1 MEQQPVE
8 CELEEL
14 ELPTVDLEGEGLR
27 LAAACRD
34 PGVFRLVN
42 HGVPSNVTA
51 RLFGLAR
58 GLLELEAANKS
69 RLPGYFCGT
78 PALAA
83 LPVKELNW
91 LEGLHVD
98 HGARSVSCGGVDAED
113 GDAGTALLAEFMEAV
128 SGEYVAHMA
137 RIARKLFDALACGEL
152 GLDSEQRASYLT
164 ERGSIFRAYR
174 YPATASGAGRRQL
187 GMEAHT
193 DSSVLSI
200 LNQDMVGGLQVLYG
214 GRWLAVRPVEGALV
228 VNVGDML
235 QAMSGGAYRSPEHRV
250 VAPAWTEV
258 DRMSLCYFAFPQEDA
273 VIVGP
278 ASACRQEELYRAFS
292 YGEFREQVQADVKA
306 TGSKVGLARF
316 RVPVRHIHWT
326 DGALEEA

>member
-1 MEQQPVE
+1 MEHLPDE

-14 ELPTVDLEGEGLR
+14 EVSTVDLEAEEPRLMEQ

-42 HGVPSNVTA
+42 HGVPSGLTA

-58 GLLELEAANKS
+58 GLLELDAANKS

-83 LPVKELNW
+83 LPVKQLNW
-91 LEGLHVD
+91 LEGLHVEAD
-98 HGARSVSCGGVDAED
+98 DTGDRCHSCPDGAD
-113 GDAGTALLAEFMEAV
+113 GEAGGTALAEFMEAV

-137 RIARKLFDALACGEL
+137 RIARKLFDALASGEL
-152 GLDSEQRASYLT
+152 GLDEEQRASYLT

-174 YPATASGAGRRQL
+174 YPATAPGRRQL

-200 LNQDMVGGLQVLYG
+200 LNQDMVGGLQVFHG
-214 GRWLAVRPVEGALV
+214 GDEP
-228 VNVGDML
+228 
-235 QAMSGGAYRSPEHRV
+235 GAYRSPDHRV

-273 VIVGP
+273 VIVGA
-278 ASACRQEELYRAFS
+278 ASACRQEEVYRGFS
-292 YGEFREQVQADVKA
+292 YREFREQVQADVKA

-316 RVPVRHIHWT
+316 RVAV
-326 DGALEEA
+326 AQS

>member
-1 MEQQPVE
+1 MEQLPDE
-8 CELEEL
+8 CGLEEL
-14 ELPTVDLEGEGLR
+14 ELPTVDLEAEEPSLTGQLV
-27 LAAACRD
+27 AACRD

-42 HGVPSNVTA
+42 HGVPCDLTA

-58 GLLELEAANKS
+58 GLLELDAANKS

-83 LPVKELNW
+83 LPVKQLNW

-98 HGARSVSCGGVDAED
+98 GDRCHSCPDAAD
-113 GDAGTALLAEFMEAV
+113 GEADGSALSQFMEAV

-137 RIARKLFDALACGEL
+137 RIARKLFDALASGEL
-152 GLDSEQRASYLT
+152 GLDEEQRASYLT

-174 YPATASGAGRRQL
+174 YPATASGRRQL

-200 LNQDMVGGLQVLYG
+200 LNQDMVGGLQVLCRG
-214 GRWLAVRPVEGALV
+214 RGDRDKEEARWLAVRPVEGALV

-278 ASACRQEELYRAFS
+278 ASACRQEVYRAFS

-306 TGSKVGLARF
+306 SGSKVGLARF
-316 RVPVRHIHWT
+316 RVAV
-326 DGALEEA
+326 GQS

>member
-1 MEQQPVE
+1 MEHPPDE
-8 CELEEL
+8 CELEV
-14 ELPTVDLEGEGLR
+14 PTVDLEAEESSLTEQLVG
-27 LAAACRD
+27 ACRD

-42 HGVPSNVTA
+42 HGVPSNLTA

-58 GLLELEAANKS
+58 GLLELDAANKS

-83 LPVKELNW
+83 LPVRQLNW
-91 LEGLHVD
+91 LEGLHVE
-98 HGARSVSCGGVDAED
+98 AASD
-113 GDAGTALLAEFMEAV
+113 GDRCYSSPDGADGEAGGTGLAEFMEAV

-137 RIARKLFDALACGEL
+137 RIARKLFDTLASGEL
-152 GLDSEQRASYLT
+152 GLDEEQRASYLT

-174 YPATASGAGRRQL
+174 YPASGAGRRHL

-200 LNQDMVGGLQVLYG
+200 LNQDTVGGLQVFYG

-278 ASACRQEELYRAFS
+278 PQSCRQEEVYRAFS

-316 RVPVRHIHWT
+316 RVQS
-326 DGALEEA
+326 

>member
-1 MEQQPVE
+1 MEQLADG

-14 ELPTVDLEGEGLR
+14 ELPTVDLEAEESRLTEQ

-42 HGVPSNVTA
+42 HGVPCELTA

-58 GLLELEAANKS
+58 GLLELDAANKS

-83 LPVKELNW
+83 LPVKEINW
-91 LEGLHVD
+91 LEGLHVEATAA
-98 HGARSVSCGGVDAED
+98 HGDRSHSSPD
-113 GDAGTALLAEFMEAV
+113 GADGEADGTAFSKFREAV

-137 RIARKLFDALACGEL
+137 RIARKLFDALAAGEL

-174 YPATASGAGRRQL
+174 YPASGAGRRQL

-200 LNQDMVGGLQVLYG
+200 LNQDMVGGLQVFYG
-214 GRWLAVRPVEGALV
+214 GRWLAVRPVEGAVV

-235 QAMSGGAYRSPEHRV
+235 QAMSGDAYRSPEHRV
-250 VAPAWTEV
+250 VAPGWTEA
-258 DRMSLCYFAFPQEDA
+258 DRMSLCYFAFPEEDA

-278 ASACRQEELYRAFS
+278 ASACRPEELYRAFS

-316 RVPVRHIHWT
+316 RLAAVT
-326 DGALEEA
+326 QS

>member
-1 MEQQPVE
+1 MEHLPDE

-14 ELPTVDLEGEGLR
+14 EVSTVDLEAEEPRLMEQ

-42 HGVPSNVTA
+42 HGVPSGLTA

-58 GLLELEAANKS
+58 GLLELDAANKS

-83 LPVKELNW
+83 LPVKQLNW
-91 LEGLHVD
+91 LEGLHVEAD
-98 HGARSVSCGGVDAED
+98 DTGDRCHSCPDGAD
-113 GDAGTALLAEFMEAV
+113 GEAGGTALAEFMEAV

-137 RIARKLFDALACGEL
+137 RIARKLFDALASGEL
-152 GLDSEQRASYLT
+152 GLDEEQRASYLT

-174 YPATASGAGRRQL
+174 YPATAPGRRQL

-200 LNQDMVGGLQVLYG
+200 LNQDMVGGLQVFHG
-214 GRWLAVRPVEGALV
+214 GRWCFVRPVEGALV

-235 QAMSGGAYRSPEHRV
+235 QAMSRARTGARTTGWWRRPGRRWTGCRSATSRSRRRTPSSSARRQLVVRRRCTGG
-250 VAPAWTEV
+250 
-258 DRMSLCYFAFPQEDA
+258 
-273 VIVGP
+273 
-278 ASACRQEELYRAFS
+278 SATVSSGSRCRR
-292 YGEFREQVQADVKA
+292 
-306 TGSKVGLARF
+306 T
-316 RVPVRHIHWT
+316 
-326 DGALEEA
+326 

>member
-1 MEQQPVE
+1 MEHLPDE

-14 ELPTVDLEGEGLR
+14 EVSTVDLEAEEPRLMEQ

-42 HGVPSNVTA
+42 HGVPSGLTA

-58 GLLELEAANKS
+58 GLLELDAANKS

-83 LPVKELNW
+83 LPVKQLNW
-91 LEGLHVD
+91 LEGLHVEAD
-98 HGARSVSCGGVDAED
+98 DTGDRCHSCPDGAD
-113 GDAGTALLAEFMEAV
+113 GEAGGTALAEFMEAV
-128 SGEYVAHMA
+128 SGEYAAHMA
-137 RIARKLFDALACGEL
+137 RIARKLFDALASGEL
-152 GLDSEQRASYLT
+152 GLDEEQRASYLT

-174 YPATASGAGRRQL
+174 YPATAPGRRRL

-200 LNQDMVGGLQVLYG
+200 LNQDMVGGLQVFHG
-214 GRWLAVRPVEGALV
+214 GRWCFVRPVEGALV

-235 QAMSGGAYRSPEHRV
+235 QAMSGGAYRSPDHRV

-273 VIVGP
+273 VIVGA
-278 ASACRQEELYRAFS
+278 ASACRQEEVYRGFS
-292 YGEFREQVQADVKA
+292 YREFREQVQADVKA

-316 RVPVRHIHWT
+316 RVAV
-326 DGALEEA
+326 GQS